1 MLLDDINKT
10 GDVRFVP
17 EDQLD
22 TLAEEI
28 RSFLITHLSKTGGH
42 LASNLGVVELTIALH
57 RVLNFPEDKLF
68 WDVGHQCYTHKILT
82 GRKDGFERLRQKGG
96 ISGFPKTSESETD
109 VFETGHASNAV
120 SAALGM
126 VNARLLSGGEE
137 TVVVVL
143 GDGALSGGEAY
154 EALNNA
160 AKLNTNFIII
170 LNDNNMSISKPVGGV
185 SRYLDGVR
193 TAQRYLDLKA
203 DIYESLNKGDR
214 RKKVITGIRRA
225 KNSFK
230 QLFVPGMFFENIG
243 ITYLGPVDGHDIG
256 ALTRMISEAKK
267 VPKAVVLHVQS
278 SKGKGYPPAE
288 NHPARFHGTDPFHIE
303 NGVPL
308 KRKKPA
314 YQDIFST
321 VMCKLGERDEKIC
334 AITAAMAEGT
344 GLKRFRNRFPDRF
357 FDVGIAEQHAVTFA
371 AGLALGGYKPVFAV
385 YSTFLQRAYDQ
396 VMEDVCL
403 QNLPVVFAID
413 RAGIVG
419 ADGETHQG
427 MFDLSYLSTIP
438 RLQLL
443 APKNK
448 WELSDMMKYAVN
460 ANAPVAVRYPR
471 GEAYDG
477 LSDFRAV
484 VEYGKA
490 EVLYE
495 ESDIL
500 LLAVGSMVKTAE
512 QVRLALK
519 EKGFSCSLTNARF
532 VKPLDG
538 DYLRKAAQTHRLIVT
553 MEENVKAGG
562 FGEQAEVFVREQLG
576 FTGAAFQIFALPD
589 RFLPHGN
596 PEELKKD
603 SGLDAESI
611 TEKVIRAYRALSPGG
626 NERP

>member
-1 MLLDDINKT
+1 MLLDKINNT
-10 GDVRFVP
+10 GDIRNIP
-17 EDQLD
+17 EEELD
-22 TLAEEI
+22 ALAEEI

-57 RVLNFPEDKLF
+57 RVLDFPADKLL

-82 GRKDGFERLRQKGG
+82 GRKDGFDRLRQKGG
-96 ISGFPKTSESETD
+96 ISGFPKKSESETD
-109 VFETGHASNAV
+109 VFETGHASNAA

-126 VNARLLSGGEE
+126 VNARLLSGGSE
-137 TVVVVL
+137 TIVVVL

-185 SRYLDGVR
+185 SRYLDGIR

-203 DIYESLNKGDR
+203 DIYESLNRGDR

-267 VPKAVVLHVQS
+267 VPKAVVLHVQTG
-278 SKGKGYPPAE
+278 KGKGYPPAE
-288 NHPARFHGTDPFHIE
+288 HHPARFHGPDPYHIE

-308 KRKKPA
+308 RRKKPA

-371 AGLALGGYKPVFAV
+371 AGLAIGGYKPVLAV

-403 QNLPVVFAID
+403 QNLSVVFAID

-427 MFDLSYLSTIP
+427 IFDLSYLTTIP
-438 RLQLL
+438 GLQVL

-448 WELSDMMKYAVN
+448 WELSDMMKYAV
-460 ANAPVAVRYPR
+460 AAGRPVAVRYPR

-477 LSDFRAV
+477 LAEFRAPV
-484 VEYGKA
+484 VYGKA
-490 EVLYE
+490 ETLFE
-495 ESDIL
+495 ESGIF
-500 LLAVGSMVKTAE
+500 LLAVGSMVRTAE
-512 QVRLALK
+512 KVRASLK
-519 EKGFSCSLTNARF
+519 AKGLSCSLCNARF
-532 VKPLDG
+532 VKPFDTEVLQ
-538 DYLRKAAQTHRLIVT
+538 KAAESHRLIVT
-553 MEENVKAGG
+553 MEENVKTGG
-562 FGEQAEVFVREQLG
+562 FGEQV
-576 FTGAAFQIFALPD
+576 AAYLKERSDHAPAVKIIALPD
-589 RFLPHGN
+589 RFLPHGS
-596 PEELKKD
+596 PDELKLD
-603 SGLDAESI
+603 TLLDAESI
-611 TEKVIRAYRALSPGG
+611 TKAVTDAWETLPGSGGAPRA
-626 NERP
+626 